1 MLNRR
6 VLMLNKAK
14 KKIVESAEEEELLDN
29 MSDEEIEALADQL
42 EDDTAD
48 ETVQEAISQDD
59 VDGTAGMDSKFKTNR
74 MSVAMHALAGMSG
87 DQIDFFLKSLEQ
99 VGHEADLVPGGSSAK
114 NQSSIAM
121 KGDAK
126 SAKLMEA
133 LKSTLKEDLATVF
146 GDSKELSEE
155 FKEKI
160 TTLFEAAVSYRVT
173 ALEQTLREEYEEKF
187 EEEVSEL
194 TEGLIEKV
202 DEYVSYVAEEWVK
215 ENKVAVTNSL
225 TVESAEEFLK
235 GIKELMIAHNIE
247 IPQEKVD
254 VVDAQHQKIENM
266 EEQINKLMED
276 NMVLVEHVKEIDRE
290 KLVSEF
296 ATGMTLSQ
304 TEKFKQLT
312 ESIDYD
318 GDDEEFNKKLEIIKE
333 NHFKG
338 VVSPKKSST
347 NIITEEIT
355 YSPNVIEEE
364 ARAAEDEKINT
375 LDPEMKHLVYGLKRT
390 LKL

>member
-1 MLNRR
+1 
-6 VLMLNKAK
+6 MLNKAK

-42 EDDTAD
+42 EDDTAN